1 VVPGV
6 MFLQAIGLP
15 RDGLIQS
22 MGILFTA
29 STLALAIALQ
39 QNATAWRPLRRSA
52 APHHGQHDLGS
63 ADSTTVVRACL
74 QEALFLFSLLALGD
88 YIITSAFG
96 AFQ

>member
-1 VVPGV
+1 

-29 STLALAIALQ
+29 PTLALAIDLQ
-39 QNATAWRPLRRSA
+39 QTATTWRPLRRSA
-52 APHHGQHDLGS
+52 APRHGRHDLGS
-63 ADSTTVVRACL
+63 ADSTTVVRARL